1 MCHFGAAIQPHS
13 SKLITYTMHPGQDF
27 DRLYTDISGSIAAT
41 IADIAELNV
50 DHEKGKQEIGNM
62 LERLRAIQSRF
73 DQQLTDLQ
81 QYAEW
86 DKFTLAFFGETNAGK
101 STLIESLRILFKEET
116 RQQLLEEQSF
126 DVERFEQA
134 FKAQVDQVRESMNAV
149 CREHAAEIAGI
160 RQSAAALA
168 QVVNDESS
176 ARTRRKVW
184 LGAIVGA
191 VAGAALA
198 VPLTLVLR
206 GLL

>member
-1 MCHFGAAIQPHS
+1 
-13 SKLITYTMHPGQDF
+13 MHPGQDF

-149 CREHAAEIAGI
+149 CREHAAEIADI